1 MLLRSFKQVGGA
13 SRFRLGLTASAAGV
27 LAVTLSLILVP
38 TAAHAATDPVL
49 GDANS
54 FAVLSSTYTNTAT
67 GTTMTGD
74 LGYTT
79 PPAVAATVNGNTY
92 QPPSGYYTQAGIDQ
106 GTALANLNGQ
116 ACTFTF
122 GAGAVDLATDTTHG
136 ALGIYLPGV
145 YCTDTLVSS
154 AASIGTAGI
163 TLTGAGTYIF
173 KVNGALTSLTT
184 SSVRLAGGASSCDVW
199 WDPIGATTLGSP
211 STFAGTDIDA
221 SGITVGAG
229 VLWTGR
235 ALAFG
240 GTVTTATDTISNAS
254 CYTPPVAPPV
264 ATTSCA
270 VTSLLAAST
279 SGQAVTFTA
288 FVTGTNPTGTVLFAD
303 DGTTLGSSALIG
315 GQATLTSATL
325 AVGTHSI
332 WAFYAGDGG
341 NAACSSARFIET
353 VGAPT
358 TPTTTPTPV
367 VTAPVPVVTT
377 PTAVLTTAPPA
388 AKPRT
393 KPKKTAPSGSTLAS
407 AAAPPAA
414 PGVPTAPTSPIV
426 PTPVSVTG

>member
-211 STFAGTDIDA
+211 LHVRWDGHRCIGDHSRRRRPMDRSSTRVRRHGYDGDGHHLERQLLHTSRSAPRSDNLLCRDITTCGFHVRTGCDLHGIRDRDEPDGNGVVRRRRDDAWFVGTDRWSGHVDERDA
-221 SGITVGAG
+221 CGGDSLDLG
-229 VLWTGR
+229 VLRG
-235 ALAFG
+235 
-240 GTVTTATDTISNAS
+240 
-254 CYTPPVAPPV
+254 
-264 ATTSCA
+264 
-270 VTSLLAAST
+270 
-279 SGQAVTFTA
+279 
-288 FVTGTNPTGTVLFAD
+288 
-303 DGTTLGSSALIG
+303 
-315 GQATLTSATL
+315 
-325 AVGTHSI
+325 
-332 WAFYAGDGG
+332 
-341 NAACSSARFIET
+341 
-353 VGAPT
+353 
-358 TPTTTPTPV
+358 
-367 VTAPVPVVTT
+367 
-377 PTAVLTTAPPA
+377 
-388 AKPRT
+388 
-393 KPKKTAPSGSTLAS
+393 
-407 AAAPPAA
+407 
-414 PGVPTAPTSPIV
+414 
-426 PTPVSVTG
+426 